1 MDNKHRVT
9 RGHKRQYVYFLYF
22 RENEFLFYKVEKEE
36 NLETLEKQGQIWKCF
51 QIEHGMWHVGALK
64 RRGRK
69 KP

>member
-36 NLETLEKQGQIWKCF
+36 NLETLEKG
-51 QIEHGMWHVGALK
+51 
-64 RRGRK
+64 GRIGE
-69 KP
+69 